1 MSMEWDEILSD
12 NGIMMAEGEAAKA
25 IALGVS
31 EKTALSGGT
40 TSVDVSGMCSSLF
53 SNIDWGFCD
62 AVDQVISIIAPRF
75 VDGNNAVYSSDIGE
89 LISVAGFTAAVY
101 GATNGEVRL
110 RGGGMLFDSKWIEQ
124 RKGVLNLF
132 VNAATPVIDAVFTQT
147 SLNPNTWT
155 VTGGT
160 VSGATTTL
168 PYSVNAIGSTATPT
182 SYYRGTAT
190 YSTNITLDASKRYYL
205 YLEPVYQRADV
216 MLNGHTVTTMEVYGA
231 TAAQH
236 VFTEE
241 RPGLPVVIDLT
252 SVPFANGGNTLSLTI
267 DNTSTYY
274 YFPFNGLLNIYN
286 MLGGVTLCEAGKLC
300 FDPVTFGTRRCHL
313 RPTSTGVSVSVAVKN
328 NSNQSGIAGDGGG
341 NIIADVYLEGST
353 TSLYNQIV
361 PISVDPGTTETYT
374 FPLPIGHDE
383 RSLVWGIGHGNR
395 FKVVL
400 KLDSDTSSGYEDAI
414 EEYFG
419 YRTFSAAKHDS
430 TDGGCG
436 LTLNGSTMS
445 LYGVGYHHWDRVPT
459 TDEMDADWEIISEL
473 RPKMIRFAYFPA
485 MHYLLDK
492 CDQAGIV
499 AMIEIPWMHDFHNG
513 EWDEGNSEAYRN
525 AWRQRMQ
532 HAVAANAAAMA
543 NEFYNH
549 PSVLFYCLGTGFGV
563 NSYHEWMPTQMHA
576 FVKDELIPAIQA
588 VDASRL
594 LCIEMADTTSS
605 SGVPVSWTDIGDI
618 ILERLNSGWGSGVIG
633 DAVSEANTW
642 NGRNSTVPMAILDW
656 SYGANPEEHVEWSSA
671 STKPSNT
678 GINHAV
684 AYPEEYQAYCVEQ
697 YAGSALALKWPVFNL
712 YGAVFD
718 YAASN
723 VSAAGGKSGVMQTGL
738 VTRDRSVIKDAYY
751 YLKAMWNSTPMVYV
765 TQKRNMNKTES
776 PVTLRIYTNCNY
788 VKVYSSSLT
797 LLDTIQRSSGSYVV
811 TKSVELEEGNNVF
824 YVTGHDTSSGE
835 STCSDSVTIN
845 YEDMSGTAHILI
857 YSDSAIVNSGT
868 VNYAVTGATA
878 TPNPTVTWSSETP
891 AIATIN
897 SGGTVTVLSD
907 GTASIAAEAVVDGN
921 TISKVKSIPCYVRG
935 ATDSLYYKVQQYT
948 SDIDT
953 GGEEGMTYRGLTV
966 YTNTDGSVTLD
977 GTLETGPRD
986 YFYLWPAHLN
996 GQKIEPTT
1004 RCMFPIWNIP
1014 GDQLIT
1020 AEIAGGTITGTPWG
1034 DPITII
1040 PVNQSYTDLSQAQ
1053 LKPLNEV
1060 NGNGDVKAKL
1070 ITDSVLGFASWKLAH
1085 TYPVGTVFDNVV
1097 LKLQSYKQANEFY
1110 NGGLFESHFPP
1121 ANTLVIHKQKAGQ
1134 GDHLVNMLCRNAD
1147 GSFSETIANPN
1158 AGQGV
1163 PNARLTDGFEI
1174 SNYDVPM
1181 TGSTIATAGTVLKFT
1196 AVMKNWPGNY
1206 AAKAED
1212 SEWSFRLWYADG
1224 SEAARLTYAY
1234 GNDGSGVDFTGGT
1247 ASTTFVAEK
1256 TVDCASWYFHMI
1268 SFGNTLNLTAT
1279 VTFCLKLE
1287 EIDPANIPPS
1297 TINVYSGGILVNSG
1311 YLLAVCDP
1319 VSANQSVTWSSSNT
1333 SVATID
1339 SSTGLVTVVSDGQC
1353 TFTAT
1358 SAVDGTKT
1366 GSATVSCHRADTS
1379 NLVKNIFS
1387 LRDAKTSQT
1396 YNGVTLTNNFDGT
1409 YVLGGTVTA
1418 TSTTFKAAP
1427 LSDSTNQVLA
1437 HFPSAGIDGDLLI
1450 WAEYVSGTISEE
1462 TTSTSGGE
1470 LCFNAYDLSNT
1481 KIDAAFLPYRVHLT
1495 KSTDVHSVLVTGSTA
1510 GIRRVALDLKYPVGT
1525 VFDNYTFRLGVEK
1538 RSALGLI
1545 YSGGLAENY
1554 LPALNSAASVTSKGN
1569 IIIRFADGSILFMMG
1584 DSFNW
1589 TQAQNG
1595 LYTLTDTLSFRS
1607 EGTNNNP
1614 VTVNI
1619 PKTTVIATSGKT
1631 YKLRVQILGAF
1642 TFDTSKMSASS
1653 MFYFAACGA
1662 SNTEFGKLTYYA
1674 DSAYSNEF
1682 TNGVAEATFTATED
1696 IVALYFYFKYIK
1708 TQTTLRFGISLTEV
1722 TT

>member
-12 NGIMMAEGEAAKA
+12 NGIMMEEGEAAKA
-25 IALGVS
+25 IALGIS
-31 EKTALSGGT
+31 AKTALSGGT

-53 SNIDWGFCD
+53 ERIDWGFCD
-62 AVDQVISIIAPRF
+62 AVDQVISVIAPRF
-75 VDGNNAVYSSDIGE
+75 VDGNSTAYSSDIGE

-110 RGGGMLFDSKWIEQ
+110 RGGGMLFDSEWIEQ
-124 RKGVLNLF
+124 RKGILHLF
-132 VNAATPVIDAVFTQT
+132 VNAAISVTDAEFTQT
-147 SLNPNTWT
+147 SLNSNTWT

-160 VSGATTTL
+160 VSGATVTL
-168 PYSVNAIGSTATPT
+168 PHSLNAIGSTATPT

-190 YSTNITLDASKRYYL
+190 YSTSITLDASKRYYL

-274 YFPFNGLLNIYN
+274 YFPFNGLLNTYN
-286 MLGGVTLCEAGKLC
+286 MLGGVTLCEAGILC
-300 FDPVTFGTRRCHL
+300 FDPVTYGTRRCHL
-313 RPTSTGVSVSVAVKN
+313 TTGVIGVTVEFAVKC
-328 NSNQSGIAGDGGG
+328 NSNQTDTVNGYVT
-341 NIIADVYLEGST
+341 ADVYVEGGT
-353 TSLYNQIV
+353 TALYSANRLV
-361 PISVDPGTTETYT
+361 EVDPGDTEPCSIDLSLTGAASSNVWN
-374 FPLPIGHDE
+374 IGD
-383 RSLVWGIGHGNR
+383 GKR
-395 FKVVL
+395 FKVEI
-400 KLDSDTSSGYEDAI
+400 KLYSGSTYETLVDTIED
-414 EEYFG
+414 YFG
-419 YRTFSAAKHDS
+419 YRTFSAEKHDS
-430 TDGGCG
+430 TDGGYG

-473 RPKMIRFAYFPA
+473 HPKMIRFAYFPA

-492 CDQAGIV
+492 CDQAGIA

-513 EWDEGNSEAYRN
+513 EWVEGGNESYRN

-563 NSYHEWMPTQMHA
+563 KAYHEWVPTQMHA
-576 FVKDELIPAIQA
+576 FVKDELIPAIRA

-594 LCIEMADTTSS
+594 LCIEMADTNSAY
-605 SGVPVSWTDIGDI
+605 GVPVSWTDIGDI

-633 DAVSEANTW
+633 NAVSEANTW

-671 STKPSNT
+671 STKPSDTSVN
-678 GINHAV
+678 NAV

-697 YAGSALALKWPVFNL
+697 YTGSALALKWPVFNL

-751 YLKAMWNSTPMVYV
+751 YLKAMWNSAPMVYV
-765 TQKRNMNKTES
+765 TQKRNMNKTTS
-776 PVTLRIYTNCNY
+776 PITLRIYTNCEY
-788 VKVYSSSLT
+788 VKIFSSSLT

-835 STCSDSVTIN
+835 STCSDSVTIS
-845 YEDMSGTAHILI
+845 YEDTSGTVHILI
-857 YSDSAIVNSGT
+857 YSDSAIVNSGR
-868 VNYAVTGATA
+868 VNYAITGATA
-878 TPNPTVTWSSETP
+878 TPNPTVTWTSETP

-948 SDIDT
+948 SDVDT
-953 GGEEGMTYRGLTV
+953 GGENGMSYRGLTI

-977 GTLETGPRD
+977 GTLESGQRD
-986 YFYLWPAHLN
+986 YLYLWPAHMN
-996 GQKIEPTT
+996 GAKISPQTL
-1004 RCMFPIWNIP
+1004 CMFPIWNIP

-1020 AEIAGGTITGTPWG
+1020 AEIIGGTITGTPLG

-1040 PVNQSYTDLSQAQ
+1040 PVDQSFTDLNQAQ

-1060 NGNGDVKAKL
+1060 NGSGDVKAKL
-1070 ITDSVLGFASWKLAH
+1070 ITDSVIGFSSWKMVH

-1097 LKLQSYKQANEFY
+1097 LRLQSYKQANEFY

-1121 ANTLVIHKQKAGQ
+1121 ANTLILHKQNEKVS
-1134 GDHLVNMLCRNAD
+1134 DNRLCNMLSRNAD
-1147 GSFSETIANPN
+1147 GSFSETIGNPN

-1163 PNARLTDGFEI
+1163 PHVRLTDGFTPYAY
-1174 SNYDVPM
+1174 NNVPLS
-1181 TGSTIATAGTVLKFT
+1181 GSTIATAGTVLKFT

-1206 AAKAED
+1206 SAKAEN
-1212 SEWSFRLWYADG
+1212 SEWSFVLWYADG
-1224 SEAARLTYAY
+1224 SEAAKLTYAY
-1234 GNDGSGVDFTGGT
+1234 GDNGSGVDFTGGT
-1247 ASTTFVAEK
+1247 ASTTFIADK
-1256 TVDCASWYFHMI
+1256 TVDCAGWWFNLI

-1287 EIDPANIPPS
+1287 EIDPTNIPPNS
-1297 TINVYSGGILVNSG
+1297 INVYASNRIVNTG
-1311 YLLAVCDP
+1311 YATAVCNP
-1319 VSANQSVTWSSSNT
+1319 LSANQGVTWSSSNT

-1339 SSTGLVTVVSDGQC
+1339 SITGFITVVSDGQC

-1358 SAVDGTKT
+1358 SVLDGTKT
-1366 GSATVSCHRADTS
+1366 GSGTVSCIKSTTT
-1379 NLVKNIFS
+1379 NMLGTMGTKNS
-1387 LRDAKTSQT
+1387 GASVTEK
-1396 YNGVTLTNNFDGT
+1396 GVTLTNNGDGT
-1409 YVLGGTVTA
+1409 YTLNGTTSEASEITLKAVPTLSSASSMVSYAPKSGIEGDVIVWMEHLSGTVSGLSTFSGYDFGVRFYNESNSMISGYSLNWIEKQTA
-1418 TSTTFKAAP
+1418 SG
-1427 LSDSTNQVLA
+1427 DGQNVL
-1437 HFPSAGIDGDLLI
+1437 I
-1450 WAEYVSGTISEE
+1450 
-1462 TTSTSGGE
+1462 
-1470 LCFNAYDLSNT
+1470 
-1481 KIDAAFLPYRVHLT
+1481 
-1495 KSTDVHSVLVTGSTA
+1495 TGSTE
-1510 GIRRVALDLKYPVGT
+1510 GVRRATLQIKRPSGT
-1525 VFDNYTFRLGVEK
+1525 VFDNYTIRIGLLKYSSLGVV
-1538 RSALGLI
+1538 
-1545 YSGGLAENY
+1545 YSGGLLSQS
-1554 LPALNSAASVTSKGN
+1554 LPALYSMVFLGTKSMPISRNP
-1569 IIIRFADGSILFMMG
+1569 DGSLFFMWSTSNAPFSN
-1584 DSFNW
+1584 DSYGYAKL
-1589 TQAQNG
+1589 TNG
-1595 LYTLTDTLSFRS
+1595 LAYYKNGSDI
-1607 EGTNNNP
+1607 P
-1614 VTVNI
+1614 VTDIV
-1619 PKTTVIATSGKT
+1619 ATSGKT
-1631 YKLRVQILGAF
+1631 YKFKVKLLESCPIGSNGGASALLEF
-1642 TFDTSKMSASS
+1642 VVLDVNRTAVAALQHVSSNAITTTFD
-1653 MFYFAACGA
+1653 
-1662 SNTEFGKLTYYA
+1662 
-1674 DSAYSNEF
+1674 
-1682 TNGVAEATFTATED
+1682 NGTAETTFTATSN
-1696 IVALYFYFKYIK
+1696 ISCVCIHFSGSLRLNPGKLYIAV
-1708 TQTTLRFGISLTEV
+1708 SLEEV
-1722 TT
+1722 TA